1 MPNQFCEGCAMT
13 DEHHGEDAEYGLVMP
28 FWIDTDGYSDRDR
41 LMFCA
46 GVEFEMV
53 RQQLKSG
60 WRGMRLI
67 HRENESRLRLMC
79 GKLGVRCSVSQHSG
93 YEGCDVW
100 SDMTVE

>member
-1 MPNQFCEGCAMT
+1 MDDSA
-13 DEHHGEDAEYGLVMP
+13 DYGLAMP

-53 RQQLKSG
+53 HKLLQNR
-60 WRGMRLI
+60 WRGDRVI

-79 GKLGVRCSVSQHSG
+79 GKMGVKCSISRHVG
-93 YEGCDVW
+93 YVGCETW
-100 SDMTVE
+100 SEMTVE